1 MVDALY
7 IFHRDLRLVD
17 NKALD
22 VAAALQHAAKCRFV
36 YPVFIMPDDQI
47 LRNRNAFFSDAA
59 VQFMFDS
66 LESLDADMRRRRS
79 SSLTLLRGAS
89 TASVVKDVLVKVPSI
104 SRVIFNADETP
115 YAVQRD
121 RQVARACAASVPNR
135 KNRVECIAVLDDA
148 NIVTYE
154 DALYH
159 DGQRKDEKPRPYTVF
174 SQFYARLLP
183 LINEDVHHQV
193 QTNKTTHEVTFKTLP
208 PISVKASTR
217 ITFRDTKALYTPLA
231 RPAERGGREHGLT
244 ALRRAA
250 KMCRT
255 YGDTRDILSKDT
267 SRLSMHLRFGT
278 VSIREAYA
286 AARSVAC
293 GRARDDDNHEL
304 QRQLAFREF
313 YRKGFVA
320 ANLLTNAF
328 RKELDAKIPW
338 RQPHD
343 DPKAWEA
350 WTVGRTGFP
359 LVDAGIREL
368 LSTGFMHN
376 RARMVVASF
385 ATRYLLFDWRAC
397 ARFFYTKLCDADPIS
412 NTAGWQWAAG
422 VGMDS
427 PPPFRR
433 PLNPFRQSEKFDKD
447 AIYIRRHLP
456 AETRDI
462 PEARDLHKWDDVKV
476 RAKYRNLNTN
486 THVKLVDPIID
497 TRTAS
502 DRALDIWKRAASS
515 AASK

>member
-1 MVDALY
+1 MVVDALY

-22 VAAALQHAAKCRFV
+22 VAGALQYAGKCRFV

-47 LRNRNAFFSDAA
+47 LKNRNAFFSDAA

-66 LESLDADMRRRRS
+66 LESLDADMRIQQS

-89 TASVVKDVLVKVPSI
+89 TASVVKDVLTKVPSI

-121 RQVARACAASVPNR
+121 RQVAQACASVPGK

-154 DALYH
+154 DALYN
-159 DGQRKDEKPRPYTVF
+159 DLQNNDKKSRPYTVF

-183 LINEDVHHQV
+183 LINEDDERA
-193 QTNKTTHEVTFKTLP
+193 KMHEVTFKTLP
-208 PISVKASTR
+208 PVSAKASKR

-231 RPAERGGREHGLT
+231 RPVERGGREHGLA

-250 KMCRT
+250 KMCGT
-255 YGDTRDILSKDT
+255 YGDTRDVLSKDT

-286 AARSVAC
+286 AARSMAC
-293 GRARDDDNHEL
+293 GGAHDHHHEL

-328 RKELDAKIPW
+328 RKDLDAKIPW
-338 RQPHD
+338 RQPRD
-343 DPKAWEA
+343 DPKAWGA

-462 PEARDLHKWDDVKV
+462 TDARDLHRWDDIKV
-476 RAKYRNLNTN
+476 RAKYRNLNTC
-486 THVKLVDPIID
+486 HVKLVDPIVD
-497 TRTAS
+497 ARTAS
-502 DRALDIWKRAASS
+502 NRALDIWKRAAS
-515 AASK
+515 ASK